1 MVADIVAF
9 LRGETNGLPVGV
21 VDALEAGLA
30 AMAVDEARISGTIV
44 DMTDTWTEFDSYG
57 LRA

>member
-1 MVADIVAF
+1 
-9 LRGETNGLPVGV
+9 
-21 VDALEAGLA
+21 
-30 AMAVDEARISGTIV
+30 MAVDEARISGTIV